1 MATAFDLTTY
11 PLDDQ
16 TRFQSD
22 KTVMRDILDDGN
34 MRIRVLGDDTFRTIS
49 CVFQLMSESSSAA
62 FENYLITNRATEFT
76 MTFGFGSPQDVYTG
90 YIWSAPQ
97 VTVTEGVWHTWAFDF
112 RGKAS

>member
-11 PLDDQ
+11 PLGDR
-16 TRFQSD
+16 TRFVSD

-34 MRIRVLGDDTFRTIS
+34 MRLRVLGGDTFRLIR
-49 CVFQLMSESSSAA
+49 CVFQPMTEANSAA

-76 MTFGFGSPQDVYTG
+76 MTFAFGSPEDVYTG
-90 YIWSAPQ
+90 YIFSDPQ
-97 VTVTEGVWHTWAFDF
+97 VTVSNGFLHTWTFDF